1 MRSLVQLLLQGVA
14 VFLAAYL
21 IPGIYLTNFWY
32 ALLVALI
39 LSIINVTIKPVLQLL
54 TLPITFFTFG
64 LFLLVINAL
73 MVLLVDF
80 LIPDFAV
87 KGFWTAML
95 FSIVITVFYWI
106 LDGLFG
112 DNSGNRR
119 GR

>member
-1 MRSLVQLLLQGVA
+1 MRALVQLVLQGIA
-14 VFLAAYL
+14 VFVAAYL
-21 IPGIYLTNFWY
+21 IPGIYLTDFWY

-39 LSIINVTIKPVLQLL
+39 LSIINVTIKPILQLL

-80 LIPDFAV
+80 LISDFSV

-95 FSIVITVFYWI
+95 FSIVITVIYWI
-106 LDGLFG
+106 LDGIIG
-112 DNSGNRR
+112 DNNRSKR
-119 GR
+119 AR